1 MKSIKIF
8 KFATSIVCAI
18 FVAAFASCSNDDD
31 NTSAIKF
38 KPSTVSVAVGGTQTV
53 MVAGGEGTYT
63 AKSSDD
69 KTATA
74 TVDKATITV
83 KELRL
88 VRLWLLLPT
97 PRK

>member
-38 KPSTVSVAVGGTQTV
+38 KPSTVSVALAVHRQ
-53 MVAGGEGTYT
+53 
-63 AKSSDD
+63 
-69 KTATA
+69 
-74 TVDKATITV
+74 
-83 KELRL
+83 
-88 VRLWLLLPT
+88 
-97 PRK
+97 